1 MRQYQEP
8 QIAESS
14 SSIEGCEKSCET
26 CKAFDLGCTFYDTA
40 EGYAAG
46 ENERLV
52 GRALAPIR
60 DEVVIATKF
69 FIGGLVRG
77 SRQT

>member
-1 MRQYQEP
+1 MEFSHGYGPGVSDDEAIDLMR
-8 QIAESS
+8 
-14 SSIEGCEKSCET
+14 
-26 CKAFDLGCTFYDTA
+26 KAFDLGCTFYDTA

-69 FIGGLVRG
+69 
-77 SRQT
+77 